1 MNVLKLTTIEDSPTR
16 YEDLTLTDRQRYWY
30 DYLIRLVEYNND
42 ATNSKLYG
50 SQDSIEDE
58 IFRIKKV
65 IQILRTT
72 HDGRTITSDFDNDRH
87 SKRNSDA
94 ECVMLYQK

>member
-1 MNVLKLTTIEDSPTR
+1 MEQINR
-16 YEDLTLTDRQRYWY
+16 YEDLSLKKRLDYWN

-72 HDGRTITSDFDNDRH
+72 HDERTITSDFDNDRF